1 MNYAKKIIL
10 SGYLLIVL
18 LIVVLAYI
26 WHYEWQEI
34 ATLEANNQQIDGFRK
49 EVNRIHIR
57 LIEFSLLGE
66 TVLDWDETD
75 LDNYHTQRIT
85 LDSTLYL
92 FNKIHSIEHIDSVRY
107 LLEEKERQVFQIV
120 RLMDEQQ
127 SINKKIANQ
136 APVIVQKIVHE

>member
-57 LIEFSLLGE
+57 LIEFSLLG
-66 TVLDWDETD
+66 
-75 LDNYHTQRIT
+75 
-85 LDSTLYL
+85 
-92 FNKIHSIEHIDSVRY
+92 
-107 LLEEKERQVFQIV
+107 
-120 RLMDEQQ
+120 
-127 SINKKIANQ
+127 
-136 APVIVQKIVHE
+136 